1 MTQLASSLVPVELD
15 NTDTRMCVTV
25 LCVTQWHRLQPDSTE
40 ISLLN
45 EEDKK

>member
-1 MTQLASSLVPVELD
+1 MTQFTSSLVPVEMD
-15 NTDTRMCVTV
+15 NTDMFVTV
-25 LCVTQWHRLQPDSTE
+25 LFVTQLHRLQPDSIE